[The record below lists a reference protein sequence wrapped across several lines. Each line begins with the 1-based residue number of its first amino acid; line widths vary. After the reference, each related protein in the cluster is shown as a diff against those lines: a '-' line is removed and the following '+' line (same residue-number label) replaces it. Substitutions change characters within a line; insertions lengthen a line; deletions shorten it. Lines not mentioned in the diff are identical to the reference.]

1 MEAQVP
7 PGAKPP
13 SPAGEAAKRIGSS
26 VGPRSLRG
34 RIVAGVLIIIPLAVT
49 ALVIRYVYNAALAV
63 GVWLVYWVSK
73 ALFVAFSVGKEP
85 VKIDPS
91 RAAWHEISIAVV
103 LTVLM
108 LYMLGWLGTNVA
120 GRRIIEF
127 FEGLLVRIPL
137 VDTLYGAM
145 KRMVQALGGGGPGG
159 ASGQRVVLIDFPHE
173 HMKTVAFMTNTL
185 VDKASGKTYATVY
198 VPTTPNPTSGYMEIV
213 AIEKV
218 TFTDWTMEQALTMVL
233 SGGAAAPPHLQL
245 RPSGGAIEPQPHS
258 KKN

>member
-1 MEAQVP
+1 MEAQQP
-7 PGAKPP
+7 PTTK
-13 SPAGEAAKRIGSS
+13 SPAGDVAKRIGSS

-85 VKIDPS
+85 VRIDPS
-91 RAAWHEISIAVV
+91 QAAWHEISIAVA
-103 LTVLM
+103 LTVIM

-127 FEGLLVRIPL
+127 FESLLQRIPL

-145 KRMVQALGGGGPGG
+145 KRMVQALGGVNRAEGG
-159 ASGQRVVLIDFPHE
+159 GQRVLLVDFPHE
-173 HMKTVAFMTNTL
+173 NMKTVAFMTNTL
-185 VDKASGKTYATVY
+185 IDQTSGKTYVTVY
-198 VPTTPNPTSGYMEIV
+198 IPTTPNPTSGYMEIIP
-213 AIEKV
+213 IERV
-218 TFTDWTMEQALTMVL
+218 VFTDWTMEQALTMVL
-233 SGGAAAPPHLQL
+233 SGGAAAPPTVHITQP
-245 RPSGGAIEPQPHS
+245 RPA
-258 KKN
+258 KK

>member
-1 MEAQVP
+1 MEAQP
-7 PGAKPP
+7 GTGAKPP
-13 SPAGEAAKRIGSS
+13 SPAGDAAKRIGSS
-26 VGPRSLRG
+26 VGPRSMRG

-73 ALFVAFSVGKEP
+73 ALFVTLSVGKEP
-85 VKIDPS
+85 VRIDPS
-91 RAAWHEISIAVV
+91 RAAWHEISVAVI

-145 KRMVQALGGGGPGG
+145 KRMVQALGGSHNAAG
-159 ASGQRVVLIDFPHE
+159 AQRVVLVDFPHE
-173 HMKTVAFMTNTL
+173 HMKTVAFLTNTL
-185 VDKASGKTYATVY
+185 IDKTSGRTYVTVY
-198 VPTTPNPTSGYMEIV
+198 VPTTPNPTSGYMEIIP
-213 AIEKV
+213 IERV
-218 TFTDWTMEQALTMVL
+218 MFTDWTMEQALTMVL
-233 SGGAAAPPHLQL
+233 SGGAAAPPHMEL
-245 RPSGGAIEPQPHS
+245 RKATTDKI
-258 KKN
+258 